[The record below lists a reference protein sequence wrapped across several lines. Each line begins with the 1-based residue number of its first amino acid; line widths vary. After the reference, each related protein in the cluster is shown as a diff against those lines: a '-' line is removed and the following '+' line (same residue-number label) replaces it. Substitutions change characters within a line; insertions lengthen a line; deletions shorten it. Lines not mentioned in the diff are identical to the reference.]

1 MSEDRKTPPLGRQ
14 GVVTLEELSKL
25 VSDHGGSLTIEHA
38 SIPAA
43 GFLAMIQEIMAPKAG
58 AVPKRR
64 GRPPKL
70 PLQPTA
76 KRRGR
81 PPKAKKS

>member
-1 MSEDRKTPPLGRQ
+1 MEREFM
-14 GVVTLEELSKL
+14 TLEDLSKL
-25 VSDHGGSLTIEHA
+25 VSRYGGSLTIEHA
-38 SIPAA
+38 HISAS
-43 GFLAMIQEIMAPKAG
+43 GFLAIIQEVMAPKAVE
-58 AVPKRR
+58 APKRR

-81 PPKAKKS
+81 PPKAKKP

>member
-1 MSEDRKTPPLGRQ
+1 M
-14 GVVTLEELSKL
+14 TLEDLSEL
-25 VSDHGGSLTIEHA
+25 VRRHGGSLTIEHVA
-38 SIPAA
+38 IPAA
-43 GFLAMIQEIMAPKAG
+43 GFIALMQEVISPKAV
-58 AVPKRR
+58 AAPKRR

-81 PPKAKKS
+81 PPKAKKP